1 MSFDSDR
8 GPDRREFLATAAAAS
23 LLVRPTGAS
32 ASAIRLVSRK
42 TALPTRAQAAW
53 QDLELGMFVHLAPN
67 TWTDKEYDDLSL
79 RPDEVVTDIDA
90 AQWAD
95 VAVSLGARYVVLVAK
110 HAGGYCLWQTETTDY
125 SIKNSPWKN
134 GHGDAMADLSRAC
147 KDRGLGLGVYL
158 SPRDD
163 KHGAGVSG
171 RCKTP
176 EAQAAYNSL
185 YRQQLT
191 EVLGRYGAI
200 VELWLDG
207 NSVVPTGDIVA
218 RLQPDAMVFQ
228 GPEATIRWVGNED
241 GFAPYPCWNGLTAE
255 DALGGSATALQGDP
269 DGEVWVPVE
278 ADVSV
283 RRPNWF
289 WSTTDEKNLLSL
301 DELVEIYYRSVG
313 HGAQLLVNFPPDRS
327 GRIPGA
333 DAARAREFGELVR
346 RRFGTPV
353 AEVSGHGKKLTVEFG
368 VERRVDHV
376 VLQEDIAQGE
386 RVRSY
391 ELEARIDDKWR
402 VIGAGSAIG
411 QKHIQPIGA
420 VVADALRLHVRH
432 ADGKPQI
439 RRFAVYNTEAEPPRT
454 WNTPP
459 TLTGD
464 DVVADWTGDR
474 FDVDLTAH
482 LDRAAQYRVRFAGIH
497 GEPVEVQWIELLEG
511 GDSAPQLIA
520 REKRRKDA
528 FLISVPELGR
538 TVVLRG
544 RVLGAD
550 AGRVLVRKE

>member
-1 MSFDSDR
+1 M
-8 GPDRREFLATAAAAS
+8 GGEVPRRTFLATMAAAS
-23 LLVRPTGAS
+23 VLAQPRGATG
-32 ASAIRLVSRK
+32 SAIGFARRK
-42 TALPTRAQAAW
+42 RAVPTPAQAAW
-53 QDLELGMFVHLAPN
+53 QDLEIGMFVHLAPN

-79 RPDEVVTDIDA
+79 SPEDVVTDIDA
-90 AQWAD
+90 EQWAD

-125 SIKNSPWKN
+125 SIKNSPWK
-134 GHGDAMADLSRAC
+134 GGRGDAMADLSRAC
-147 KDRGLGLGVYL
+147 KARGLGLGVYL

-176 EAQAAYNSL
+176 EAQAAYDTL

-191 EVLGRYGAI
+191 EVLGRYGPI

-218 RLQPDAMVFQ
+218 RLQPGAMVFQ
-228 GPEATIRWVGNED
+228 GPQATIRWVGNED
-241 GFAPYPCWNGLTAE
+241 GFAPYPCWNTLTME
-255 DALGGSATALQGDP
+255 DAEGGSATALQGDP
-269 DGEVWVPVE
+269 DGEVWIPVE
-278 ADVSV
+278 SDVSV

-301 DELVEIYYRSVG
+301 EEMIEIYYRSVG
-313 HGAQLLVNFPPDRS
+313 HGTQLLLNFPPDRS
-327 GRIPGA
+327 GRIPAA
-333 DAARAREFGELVR
+333 DAARAKEFGDLIR

-353 AEVSGHGKKLTVEFG
+353 AEVSGHGKKLTVELG

-391 ELEARIDDKWR
+391 EIEARIDDTWR

-411 QKHIQPIGA
+411 HKHIQPIGG

-432 ADGKPQI
+432 SDGKPQL
-439 RRFAVYNTEAEPPRT
+439 RRVAVYDVGAEPPKT
-454 WNTPP
+454 WNAQPE
-459 TLTGD
+459 LTGD
-464 DVVADWTGDR
+464 DVVAEWSGDR
-474 FDVDLTAH
+474 FDVDLTSH
-482 LDRAAQYRVRFAGIH
+482 IDRAARYRIRFAGIH
-497 GEPVEVQWIELLEG
+497 GEPVEVQWIELLES
-511 GDSAPQLIA
+511 GDSSPHLID

-528 FLISVPELGR
+528 FLVSVPELGT
-538 TVVLRG
+538 TVVVRG
-544 RVLGAD
+544 RVLGAV
-550 AGRVLVRKE
+550 AGRILLRREP

>member
-1 MSFDSDR
+1 MT
-8 GPDRREFLATAAAAS
+8 DRREFLATVAAAS
-23 LLVRPTGAS
+23 LLGRPNGVS
-32 ASAIRLVSRK
+32 ASAVRLASRK
-42 TALPTRAQAAW
+42 SALPPPAQVAW
-53 QDLELGMFVHLAPN
+53 QALELGMFVHLAPN

-79 RPDEVVTDIDA
+79 QAEDVVTSIDA
-90 AQWAD
+90 EQWAD
-95 VAVSLGARYVVLVAK
+95 VALSLGARYVVLVAK

-176 EAQAAYNSL
+176 EAQAAHTTL
-185 YRQQLT
+185 YRQQPT

-207 NSVVPTGDIVA
+207 NSVVPKGDIVD
-218 RLQPDAMVFQ
+218 RLQPDEMVFQ

-327 GRIPGA
+327 GRIPAA

-391 ELEARIDDKWR
+391 ELEARIDDTWR
-402 VIGAGSAIG
+402 VIGAGTAIG
-411 QKHIQPIGA
+411 HKHIQPVGGI
-420 VVADALRLHVRH
+420 VADALRLHVRH
-432 ADGKPQI
+432 SDGKPQI
-439 RRFAVYNTEAEPPRT
+439 RRFAAFNTEAEPPKT

-550 AGRVLVRKE
+550 AGRVLVRKER